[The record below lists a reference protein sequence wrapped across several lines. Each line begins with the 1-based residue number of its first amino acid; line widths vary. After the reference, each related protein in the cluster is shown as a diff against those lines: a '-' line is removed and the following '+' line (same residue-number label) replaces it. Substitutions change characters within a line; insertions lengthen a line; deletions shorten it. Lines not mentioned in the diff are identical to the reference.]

1 MLSRMSPTVR
11 DLLAMR
17 NSVVVFACPPDTTVA
32 EACVTLRD
40 RQVGCLVVAREGE
53 VQGIFSESD
62 VVTRVVARRR
72 NPATVT
78 VAEVMT
84 HEVPTVTLEASTQDA
99 AALLRGHRLRHLP
112 VVGPRGLLGVVSLGD
127 IARYYAM
134 QERDA
139 ASSPS
144 AARC

>member
-1 MLSRMSPTVR
+1 MLSRMTATVR
-11 DLLAMR
+11 DVLAMR

-32 EACVTLRD
+32 EACVTLRE
-40 RQVGCLVVAREGE
+40 RRIGCLVVARDGE
-53 VQGIFSESD
+53 VQGIFSETD
-62 VVTRVVARRR
+62 VVSGVVAQRR

-78 VAEVMT
+78 VAEVMSC
-84 HEVPTVTLEASTQDA
+84 EVPTVTLEASTVHA

-127 IARYYAM
+127 LARYYAF

-139 ASSPS
+139 ASSAPRS
-144 AARC
+144 